1 MNIFEID
8 LRKYIPEV
16 IEIYS
21 EIFGR
26 ENKKQIAEKI
36 NSAYYVYYLTVE
48 GVKCYKLQSKKIIC
62 KISERTWY

>member
-8 LRKYIPEV
+8 LRKHIPEV

-26 ENKKQIAEKI
+26 ENKK
-36 NSAYYVYYLTVE
+36 
-48 GVKCYKLQSKKIIC
+48 
-62 KISERTWY
+62 